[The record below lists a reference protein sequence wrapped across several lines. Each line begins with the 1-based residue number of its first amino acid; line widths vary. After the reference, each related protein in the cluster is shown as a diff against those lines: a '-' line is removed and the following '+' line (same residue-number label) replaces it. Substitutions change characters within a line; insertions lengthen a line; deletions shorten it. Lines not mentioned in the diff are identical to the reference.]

1 LLRPKNCVAIFSIVY
16 ILYTMSFIRRI
27 KRGDKVYLAEVENRW
42 INGRCVQKHIRYVGK
57 EIDGKT
63 VLASSISDIEVEE
76 VKIYGPLMALHH
88 CAMGIGL
95 SQCLGIYGEEIL
107 SLVYAHCLDY
117 QSVSKMEQWFER
129 TDLNMLLE
137 IDGVTE
143 KRLLSALDS
152 LEEQNIEV
160 LQRKIFEAV
169 KEKYRLKRSG
179 VLYDVT
185 NTYLY
190 GRHCPLG
197 KPGHDKEG
205 VKGRLLVQIG
215 LGVTMEHGIPMFHK
229 VFDGN
234 VHDSKTL
241 QDLIFQLKYYDVK
254 NRLFVYDR
262 GISSSRNIREV
273 RDLQCDSLCGLP
285 VRGDLKKLLR
295 EAITNETF
303 IQFGN
308 RVHLNKTIFYVVT
321 RPHTIDGVKGTLA
334 ICFNE
339 QQRKDLR
346 ESRYNEIENAQVL
359 LAKGQRIKSGL
370 EKFFDG
376 RGRILDAVLAEAEE
390 FDGYSCIF
398 STRDLSKDDIVRLY
412 FDKDLIEKAF
422 RTLKGV
428 TRLQPIRH
436 WLYNRVIAHIFIC
449 YLSYLLL
456 SLLKYHLKRISVS
469 PEEALNELSTMYKVY
484 LKDTK
489 KQFRISRTVTLTK
502 RQEDIIK
509 CIDPKLLKVV

>member
-1 LLRPKNCVAIFSIVY
+1 MYNIHTV
-16 ILYTMSFIRRI
+16 SFIRKI
-27 KRGDKVYLAEVENRW
+27 KRGNKVYLAEVENKW
-42 INGRCVQKHIRYVGK
+42 VNGKCVQKHIKYIGK
-57 EIDGKT
+57 EVDGDT

-76 VKIYGPLMALHH
+76 VKICGPLMVLNY
-88 CAMGIGL
+88 CAESIGL
-95 SQCLGIYGEEIL
+95 SQRLGVYSKEIL

-117 QSVSKMEQWFER
+117 QSVNKMEQWFER
-129 TDLNMLLE
+129 TDLNVLLG
-137 IDGVTE
+137 IGGLTE

-152 LEEQNIEV
+152 LEEQNIET
-160 LQRKIFEAV
+160 LQRRIFEAV
-169 KEKYRLKRSG
+169 RDKYRLKRSG

-190 GRHCPLG
+190 GTRCPLG

-205 VKGRLLVQIG
+205 VKGRPLVQIG

-241 QDLIFQLKYYDVK
+241 QDLIFQLKHYDIK

-262 GISSSRNIREV
+262 GISSSRNIRDI
-273 RDLQCDSLCGLP
+273 RDLQCDTLCGLP
-285 VRGDLKKLLR
+285 VRDGLKKLLR
-295 EAITNETF
+295 ESVANDTF
-303 IQFGN
+303 IQINN

-321 RPHTIDGVKGTLA
+321 YPHTIDGVEGTLA
-334 ICFNE
+334 VCFNE

-346 ESRYNEIENAQVL
+346 ESRYDEIEYAQVL
-359 LAKGQRIKSGL
+359 LAKGQRIKAGL
-370 EKFFDG
+370 ERFFDK
-376 RGRILDAVLAEAEE
+376 RGQLQKTVLVEAEE

-428 TRLQPIRH
+428 TRLQPVRH
-436 WLYNRVIAHIFIC
+436 WLYKRVIAHVFIC
-449 YLSYLLL
+449 YLAYLLL
-456 SLLKYHLKRISVS
+456 SLLKYNLRKISVS
-469 PEEALNELSTMYKVY
+469 PEEALSELSTMYKVY
-484 LKDTK
+484 LKDDK
-489 KQFRISRTVTLTK
+489 KQFRISRFVTLTK
-502 RQEDIIK
+502 RQEDILK
-509 CIDPKLLKVV
+509 CIDPKLLAKT

>member
-1 LLRPKNCVAIFSIVY
+1 
-16 ILYTMSFIRRI
+16 MSFVRKI
-27 KRGDKVYLAEVENRW
+27 KKGNKVYLAEVENKW
-42 INGRCVQKHIRYVGK
+42 LNGRCIQKHIKYVGK
-57 EIDGKT
+57 EVDGKT
-63 VLASSISDIEVEE
+63 VFASSISDLEVEN
-76 VKIYGPLMALHH
+76 VKIYGPLIVLHH
-88 CAMGIGL
+88 LATEIGL
-95 SQCLGIYGEEIL
+95 SQCIGHYGDEIL

-117 QSVSKMEQWFER
+117 QSVTKMEQWFER

-137 IDGVTE
+137 IDRVTE
-143 KRLLSALDS
+143 KRLLTALNS

-169 KEKYRLKRSG
+169 QKKYQLNCSG
-179 VLYDVT
+179 VIYDVT

-190 GRHCPLG
+190 GTRCPLG

-205 VKGRLLVQIG
+205 VKGRPLVQIG

-241 QDLIFQLKYYDVK
+241 QDLIFQLKYYEVK

-262 GISSSRNIREV
+262 GISSSKNIRDIK
-273 RDLQCDSLCGLP
+273 DLQCDSLCGLP
-285 VRGDLKKLLR
+285 IRGGLKKILR
-295 EAITNETF
+295 KTLAQNTF
-303 IQFGN
+303 IHFSN
-308 RVHLNKTIFYVVT
+308 RVHLNKTIFYVVPL
-321 RPHTIDGVKGTLA
+321 PHTIDGVKGTLA
-334 ICFNE
+334 LCFNE

-346 ESRYNEIENAQVL
+346 ESRYDEIENAQRL
-359 LAKGQRIKSGL
+359 LSKGQKIKAGL
-370 EKFFDG
+370 GKFFDG
-376 RGRILDAVLAEAEE
+376 RGQIVDALVAEAEE

-398 STRDLSKDDIVRLY
+398 SSRDLSKEAMVHLY

-436 WLYNRVIAHIFIC
+436 WLYNRVIAHVFIC

-456 SLLKYHLKRISVS
+456 SLLKYHLRQISVS
-469 PEEALNELSTMYKVY
+469 PEEALRELSTMYKVY
-484 LKDTK
+484 MKDTK
-489 KQFRISRTVTLTK
+489 KQFKISRIVTLTK
-502 RQEDIIK
+502 KQEEILK
-509 CIDPKLLKVV
+509 CINPNLLKT

>member
-1 LLRPKNCVAIFSIVY
+1 
-16 ILYTMSFIRRI
+16 
-27 KRGDKVYLAEVENRW
+27 
-42 INGRCVQKHIRYVGK
+42 
-57 EIDGKT
+57 
-63 VLASSISDIEVEE
+63 
-76 VKIYGPLMALHH
+76 
-88 CAMGIGL
+88 
-95 SQCLGIYGEEIL
+95 
-107 SLVYAHCLDY
+107 
-117 QSVSKMEQWFER
+117 
-129 TDLNMLLE
+129 
-137 IDGVTE
+137 
-143 KRLLSALDS
+143 
-152 LEEQNIEV
+152 
-160 LQRKIFEAV
+160 
-169 KEKYRLKRSG
+169 
-179 VLYDVT
+179 
-185 NTYLY
+185 
-190 GRHCPLG
+190 
-197 KPGHDKEG
+197 
-205 VKGRLLVQIG
+205 
-215 LGVTMEHGIPMFHK
+215 
-229 VFDGN
+229 
-234 VHDSKTL
+234 
-241 QDLIFQLKYYDVK
+241 
-254 NRLFVYDR
+254 
-262 GISSSRNIREV
+262 
-273 RDLQCDSLCGLP
+273 
-285 VRGDLKKLLR
+285 
-295 EAITNETF
+295 
-303 IQFGN
+303 
-308 RVHLNKTIFYVVT
+308 VVT

>member
-1 LLRPKNCVAIFSIVY
+1 
-16 ILYTMSFIRRI
+16 MSFVRKI
-27 KRGDKVYLAEVENRW
+27 KKGTKVYLAEVENKW
-42 INGRCVQKHIRYVGK
+42 VNGRCIQKHIKYVGK
-57 EIDGKT
+57 EVDGKT
-63 VLASSISDIEVEE
+63 VFASSISDLEIEN
-76 VKIYGPLMALHH
+76 VKIYGPLIVLHH
-88 CAMGIGL
+88 LATEIGL
-95 SQCLGIYGEEIL
+95 SQCIGHYGDEIL

-117 QSVSKMEQWFER
+117 QSVTKMEQWFER

-137 IDGVTE
+137 IDRVTE
-143 KRLLSALDS
+143 KRLLTALNS

-169 KEKYRLKRSG
+169 QKKYQLNCSG
-179 VLYDVT
+179 VIYDVT

-190 GRHCPLG
+190 GTRCPLG

-205 VKGRLLVQIG
+205 VKGRPVVQIG

-241 QDLIFQLKYYDVK
+241 QDLIFQLKYYEVK

-262 GISSSRNIREV
+262 GISSSKNIRDIKE
-273 RDLQCDSLCGLP
+273 LQCDSLCGLP
-285 VRGDLKKLLR
+285 IRRGLKKILR
-295 EAITNETF
+295 KTIAQNTF
-303 IQFGN
+303 IHFSN
-308 RVHLNKTIFYVVT
+308 RVHLNKTIFYVVLL
-321 RPHTIDGVKGTLA
+321 PHTIDGVKGTLA
-334 ICFNE
+334 LCFNE

-346 ESRYNEIENAQVL
+346 ESRYDEIENAQRL
-359 LAKGQRIKSGL
+359 LSKGQKIKAGL
-370 EKFFDG
+370 GKFFDG
-376 RGRILDAVLAEAEE
+376 RSQIVDALVAEAEE

-398 STRDLSKDDIVRLY
+398 SSRDLSKEAMVHLY

-436 WLYNRVIAHIFIC
+436 WLYNRVIAHVFIC

-456 SLLKYHLKRISVS
+456 SLLKYHLRQISVS
-469 PEEALNELSTMYKVY
+469 PEEALRELSTMYKVY
-484 LKDTK
+484 MKDTK
-489 KQFRISRTVTLTK
+489 KQFKISRIVTLTK
-502 RQEDIIK
+502 KQEEILK
-509 CIDPKLLKVV
+509 CINPNLLKT